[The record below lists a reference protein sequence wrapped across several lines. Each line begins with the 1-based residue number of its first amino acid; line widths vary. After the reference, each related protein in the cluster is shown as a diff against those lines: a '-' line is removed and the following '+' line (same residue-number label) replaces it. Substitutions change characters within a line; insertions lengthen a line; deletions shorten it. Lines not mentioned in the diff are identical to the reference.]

1 VSPSRPAG
9 PPARPATPRPRP
21 PVPRTREE
29 TAGEHRATGAPPAAR
44 PDPAQPAATRGG
56 GKARPA
62 PEPDAQRSAR
72 PAPRDRRREPSTGST
87 RRAPAGPRPGET
99 TTTEPGRAVTTYT
112 SAPAW
117 RGPVRPAVV
126 SDRSAE
132 RFAERVRARRT
143 LARRQVAA
151 VGGGLVALGAIG
163 WLVLVSPVLRL
174 DTDEVQV
181 TGAGTVVAVDQVREV
196 VARYADVPLPRIDT
210 VALRDAVLDVPGVRE
225 ARVVRD
231 WPHGLDVVLV
241 AREPVAAVPTKGS
254 GGGAGKGYT
263 LLDIDG
269 VQVGR
274 SDAAPRGLPVV
285 SVPVGDRRTLD
296 AVLTVLEQLPP
307 ELLEQVKDVSAR
319 TQDTVTMKLRDGTTV
334 SWGSSAQTPL
344 KVAVLQTLRSAP
356 QTKKS
361 KLVDVSAPTLPMT
374 K

>member
-1 VSPSRPAG
+1 MSPSRPAG
-9 PPARPATPRPRP
+9 PPTRPAAPRPRP
-21 PVPRTREE
+21 P
-29 TAGEHRATGAPPAAR
+29 
-44 PDPAQPAATRGG
+44 
-56 GKARPA
+56 
-62 PEPDAQRSAR
+62 
-72 PAPRDRRREPSTGST
+72 APRPPDE
-87 RRAPAGPRPGET
+87 PAGPRTGSTPTDRSTDASSARRATPESTRPEPPARTGGTARAGRREPATGAARRAAAEPRAGRT
-99 TTTEPGRAVTTYT
+99 TSTEPGRAVTTYT
-112 SAPAW
+112 SAPGW

-132 RFAERVRARRT
+132 RFAERARARRT
-143 LARRQVAA
+143 LARRQVATVGGALAA
-151 VGGGLVALGAIG
+151 VGAVG

-181 TGAGTVVAVDQVREV
+181 TGAGTVVAVDQVREA

-241 AREPVAAVPTKGS
+241 AREPVAAVPSARTGS
-254 GGGAGKGYT
+254 GAASDQGYT

-274 SDAAPRGLPVV
+274 TDAAPRGLPVV

-307 ELLEQVKDVSAR
+307 DLLEQVKDVSAR
-319 TQDTVTMKLRDGTTV
+319 TQDTVGMKLRDGTTV

-344 KVAVLQTLRSAP
+344 KIAVLQTLRAAP
-356 QTKKS
+356 QTKKA

-374 K
+374 R